1 MIIRPVSLLVLPLAD
16 ALPRDIDPYL
26 SLMIAGF
33 VIAIF
38 GHMTRARWLVLI
50 GIVMIGLACLI
61 FPLTKVATEETP
73 PPPRQ
78 GIEGI

>member
-1 MIIRPVSLLVLPLAD
+1 VSFLVLPLAD

-38 GHMTRARWLVLI
+38 GHMARARWLVLI

-78 GIEGI
+78 GIEGL